1 METAITTAAVETGM
15 PVPRKV
21 LYQFLDTL
29 EAGQSVLVEG
39 RVNKQSLKA
48 CINYRQR
55 RYGKRFAT
63 RTVLE
68 GYRVWRL
75 Q

>member
-1 METAITTAAVETGM
+1 MENTIKTAPVETGM
-15 PVPRKV
+15 PVPRTA

-39 RVNKQSLKA
+39 SVNKQSLKA

-55 RYGKRFAT
+55 RYGKKFAT
-63 RTVLE
+63 RTVPE